1 MILFVKCN
9 YIKGVVNLIFYVVDM
24 CVFLYFDWNLNF
36 EILDVFKK
44 NWILLYRCVYI
55 LYCILSIFN
64 GVVLGS

>member
-44 NWILLYRCVYI
+44 IEFYCIDVYI
-55 LYCILSIFN
+55 FCI
-64 GVVLGS
+64 VY